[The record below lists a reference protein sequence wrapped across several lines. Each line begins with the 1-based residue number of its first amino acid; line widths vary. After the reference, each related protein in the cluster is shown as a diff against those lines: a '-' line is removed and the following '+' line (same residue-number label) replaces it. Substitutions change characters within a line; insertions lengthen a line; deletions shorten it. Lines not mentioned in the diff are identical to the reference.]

1 MGQLTT
7 HVLDTSAGLPAAGI
21 RIELHALAAA
31 GPALLA
37 ATATGADGRCSAPL
51 LAGSDF
57 RSGRYALTYFV
68 SEYFL
73 ARGVSLPVPA
83 FLDDVVVRIGIANPA
98 EHYHVPLLIS
108 PWSYSVYRG
117 G

>member
-37 ATATGADGRCSAPL
+37 STATGGDGRCPAPL
-51 LAGSDF
+51 LAGSEF

-68 SEYFL
+68 SDYFL
-73 ARGVSLPVPA
+73 ARGLSLPAPP
-83 FLDDVVVRIGIANPA
+83 FIEDVIVRIGIADPA
-98 EHYHVPLLIS
+98 QHYHVPLLIS